1 MRYQV
6 RRLGL
11 PSSST
16 KHHSSSGCEARTYT
30 CTATTSYTDA
40 DYGYGWYQ
48 FGRMPPQMVQP
59 QFITL
64 RTGSAK
70 SSSVV
75 SNASSATATSTASNA
90 KPVLKEATAAAA
102 ATSTPGSIRDTSRSG
117 LFWETT
123 GLDVEPRW
131 ARQPDIDAIAQVV
144 RRHLGITS
152 PSQCVVTF
160 HSSGTYNKH
169 YHVHSPVHGRYLM
182 RVILPV
188 DPHNKTRGE
197 VATLQ
202 LVRRK
207 TDMPVPVVVAY
218 DDTSDNEIG
227 FEWILMELL
236 EGKPA
241 HVQWRKMNMR
251 QKERLVGRMAEFQAQ
266 LSRCGNMTE
275 SGFRGIGTLGA
286 ISRGESDYV
295 DLMMPE
301 PGPMVS
307 PVFFT
312 GERWHYPVS
321 RGPFQSSHDWLR
333 SYLNIIIKEHSAAL
347 SQPQPLRTPDDD
359 TESERRE
366 LAEGVTRVARKLT
379 RLLHKIFP
387 QLVHPSERTVL
398 WHGDSLSLDNL
409 LVDENG
415 RITGVVDWECVSTM
429 PRWVSTQFPEFL
441 RGEVEREEEP
451 HRNRYADVFS
461 DEEDSDERQDGVADD
476 VPDNEGKTELYWIH
490 LMEYEQT
497 QLRRVYSGRMNQLM
511 GNGWDGEVEEAALKV
526 DFLGAVSKCAQGFY
540 LKRIEQWVDAVEAK
554 EFVRLGDVLR
564 GNVAGRKDSNAST
577 TSGLGTGTPSTP
589 STDIRT
595 TPGKTTI
602 RTTATLSPRRGTEN
616 QRPRFSITK
625 IY

>member
-1 MRYQV
+1 
-6 RRLGL
+6 
-11 PSSST
+11 
-16 KHHSSSGCEARTYT
+16 
-30 CTATTSYTDA
+30 
-40 DYGYGWYQ
+40 
-48 FGRMPPQMVQP
+48 MVQP

-70 SSSVV
+70 SSVV
-75 SNASSATATSTASNA
+75 SSVSTSTTSNTRES
-90 KPVLKEATAAAA
+90 KMNPPTAAAA
-102 ATSTPGSIRDTSRSG
+102 TTTSIRDTSRSG
-117 LFWETT
+117 LFWDSA
-123 GLDVEPRW
+123 GLDIEPRW

-160 HSSGTYNKH
+160 HSSGTYNKL
-169 YHVHSPVHGRYLM
+169 YHIHSPVHGRYLM

-188 DPHNKTRGE
+188 DPHNKARGE

-207 TDMPVPVVVAY
+207 TDIPVPVVVAY

-241 HVQWRKMNMR
+241 HLRWRKMNMR

-286 ISRGESDYV
+286 TSRGESDYV

-333 SYLNIIIKEHSAAL
+333 SYLNVILKEHSATLA
-347 SQPQPLRTPDDD
+347 QPLLGDD
-359 TESERRE
+359 TDREKRES
-366 LAEGVTRVARKLT
+366 AEGVTRVARKLT
-379 RLLHKIFP
+379 RLLHKLFP
-387 QLVHPSERTVL
+387 QLVHPPERTVL
-398 WHGDSLSLDNL
+398 WHGDSLSLDNI
-409 LVDENG
+409 LVDDNG

-441 RGEVEREEEP
+441 RGGVEREEEP
-451 HRNRYADVFS
+451 HRSRYADVFS
-461 DEEDSDERQDGVADD
+461 DEQASEGQDGDGVED

-497 QLRRVYSGRMNQLM
+497 QLRRVYSARMSQLM
-511 GNGWDGEVEEAALKV
+511 GHGWDGEVEEVALKV
-526 DFLGAVSKCAQGFY
+526 DFLGAVAKCAQGFY
-540 LKRIEQWVDAVEAK
+540 LKRIEQWVDAIEGK

-564 GNVAGRKDSNAST
+564 GGVAGRKDSNAST
-577 TSGLGTGTPSTP
+577 ASGAGVGTGTAW
-589 STDIRT
+589 TDTRT
-595 TPGKTTI
+595 TLGKTTI
-602 RTTATLSPRRGTEN
+602 KTTATLSPKRGSES

>member
-1 MRYQV
+1 MAGRMRYQV
-6 RRLGL
+6 RRLAL
-11 PSSST
+11 PPSST
-16 KHHSSSGCEARTYT
+16 KHHHSGCEARTYT
-30 CTATTSYTDA
+30 CTATTTYTDA

-70 SSSVV
+70 SSVV
-75 SNASSATATSTASNA
+75 SNASSATSTTSNA
-90 KPVLKEATAAAA
+90 RNPRPEVREATAAS
-102 ATSTPGSIRDTSRSG
+102 TSTPSSMRDTSRSG

-123 GLDVEPRW
+123 GLDIEPRW
-131 ARQPDIDAIAQVV
+131 ARQPDIDAISQVV

-160 HSSGTYNKH
+160 HSSGTYNKL

-207 TDMPVPVVVAY
+207 TDIPVPVVVAY

-241 HVQWRKMNMR
+241 HLRWRKMNMR

-286 ISRGESDYV
+286 TSRGDSDFV

-312 GERWHYPVS
+312 SERWHYPVS

-333 SYLNIIIKEHSAAL
+333 SYLNIIIKDHSATL
-347 SQPQPLRTPDDD
+347 SQPPSKSPADD
-359 TESERRE
+359 TDRE
-366 LAEGVTRVARKLT
+366 KREYAEGVTRVARKLT

-387 QLVHPSERTVL
+387 QLVHPSEHTVL

-429 PRWVSTQFPEFL
+429 PRWVSTQMPEFL
-441 RGEVEREEEP
+441 RGDVEREEEP

-461 DEEDSDERQDGVADD
+461 DEETSEEGQSGEMDD

-497 QLRRVYSGRMNQLM
+497 QLRRVYSATMSQLM
-511 GNGWDGEVEEAALKV
+511 GHGWDADVEEAVLKV
-526 DFLGAVSKCAQGFY
+526 DFLGAVAKCAQGFY
-540 LKRIEQWVDAVEAK
+540 LKRIEQWVDAVEGK

-564 GNVAGRKDSNAST
+564 GGVTGRKDSNAST
-577 TSGLGTGTPSTP
+577 TSGVGTGTAPPDTAK
-589 STDIRT
+589 T

-602 RTTATLSPRRGTEN
+602 KTTATLSPKRGSEN

>member
-1 MRYQV
+1 MAGRVRYQV
-6 RRLGL
+6 RRLAL
-11 PSSST
+11 PSSSAN
-16 KHHSSSGCEARTYT
+16 HHSGCEARTYT
-30 CTATTSYTDA
+30 CTATTTYTDA
-40 DYGYGWYQ
+40 DYGYGWFQ
-48 FGRMPPQMVQP
+48 FGRMPPQKVQP

-64 RTGSAK
+64 RTASAK
-70 SSSVV
+70 SSVV
-75 SNASSATATSTASNA
+75 SSVSSATSTASNA
-90 KPVLKEATAAAA
+90 RDSKTRPKETAAAA
-102 ATSTPGSIRDTSRSG
+102 AASTTTTTTTTTPIQDTSRSG
-117 LFWETT
+117 LFWESA
-123 GLDVEPRW
+123 GLDIEPRW

-160 HSSGTYNKH
+160 HSSGTYNKL
-169 YHVHSPVHGRYLM
+169 YHVNSPAHGRYLM

-197 VATLQ
+197 VASLQ
-202 LVRRK
+202 LVRCK
-207 TDMPVPVVVAY
+207 TDIPVPVVVAY

-236 EGKPA
+236 EGQPA
-241 HVQWRKMNMR
+241 HLRWRKMNMR

-286 ISRGESDYV
+286 TSRGDSDYV

-333 SYLNIIIKEHSAAL
+333 SYLNVIIKEHSATLA
-347 SQPQPLRTPDDD
+347 QPPPKLPDDTD
-359 TESERRE
+359 REKRES
-366 LAEGVTRVARKLT
+366 AEGVTRVARKLA
-379 RLLHKIFP
+379 RLLHKLFP
-387 QLVHPSERTVL
+387 QLVHPPERTVL
-398 WHGDSLSLDNL
+398 WHGDSLSLDNM

-441 RGEVEREEEP
+441 RGGVEREEEP
-451 HRNRYADVFS
+451 HRSRYADVFS
-461 DEEDSDERQDGVADD
+461 DEEASEEGQDGGIED

-497 QLRRVYSGRMNQLM
+497 QLRRVYSARMGQLM
-511 GNGWDGEVEEAALKV
+511 GHGWDAEVEEAALKV
-526 DFLGAVSKCAQGFY
+526 DFLGAVAKCAQGLY
-540 LKRIEQWVDAVEAK
+540 LKRIEQWVDAVEGK

-564 GNVAGRKDSNAST
+564 GGVAGRKDSNAST
-577 TSGLGTGTPSTP
+577 TSGP
-589 STDIRT
+589 TDTRT
-595 TPGKTTI
+595 TPGITTI
-602 RTTATLSPRRGTEN
+602 KTTATLSPKRGSEN

>member
-1 MRYQV
+1 MAGRMRYQV
-6 RRLGL
+6 RRLAL
-11 PSSST
+11 PTSST
-16 KHHSSSGCEARTYT
+16 THQSSSGCEARTYT
-30 CTATTSYTDA
+30 CTATTTYTDA

-48 FGRMPPQMVQP
+48 FGMMPPQMVQP

-70 SSSVV
+70 SSVV
-75 SNASSATATSTASNA
+75 SNASSATSTASNA
-90 KPVLKEATAAAA
+90 RDPKPTIKEATAT
-102 ATSTPGSIRDTSRSG
+102 ATSTPSSIRDTSRSG
-117 LFWETT
+117 LFWDST

-144 RRHLGITS
+144 RRHLGITT
-152 PSQCVVTF
+152 PSKCIVTF
-160 HSSGTYNKH
+160 HSSGTYNKF

-207 TDMPVPVVVAY
+207 TDIPVPVVVAY

-241 HVQWRKMNMR
+241 HLRWRKMNMR

-286 ISRGESDYV
+286 TSRGESDYV

-347 SQPQPLRTPDDD
+347 SQPQPRTPDDD
-359 TESERRE
+359 NTDHEKRE

-387 QLVHPSERTVL
+387 QLVHPPERTVL
-398 WHGDSLSLDNL
+398 WQGDSLSLDNL

-415 RITGVVDWECVSTM
+415 CITGVVDWECVSTM
-429 PRWVSTQFPEFL
+429 PRWVSTQFPEFM
-441 RGEVEREEEP
+441 RGEVEREDEP
-451 HRNRYADVFS
+451 HRSRYADVFS
-461 DEEDSDERQDGVADD
+461 DEDASEDEQGDGVEDT
-476 VPDNEGKTELYWIH
+476 PDNEGKTELYWIH

-497 QLRRVYSGRMNQLM
+497 QLRRVYSSRMNQLM

-526 DFLGAVSKCAQGFY
+526 DFLSAVSKCAQGFY

-554 EFVRLGDVLR
+554 EFARLGDVLR
-564 GNVAGRKDSNAST
+564 GNVVGRKDSNAST
-577 TSGLGTGTPSTP
+577 TSGPGTPSTD
-589 STDIRT
+589 TRT
-595 TPGKTTI
+595 TPGKTMI
-602 RTTATLSPRRGTEN
+602 RTTATLSPKRGTEN

>member
-1 MRYQV
+1 MAGRMRYQV
-6 RRLGL
+6 RRLAL

-16 KHHSSSGCEARTYT
+16 KHAHSGCEARTYT

-70 SSSVV
+70 SSVV
-75 SNASSATATSTASNA
+75 SNASSSATRDA
-90 KPVLKEATAAAA
+90 KPTLKEAAA
-102 ATSTPGSIRDTSRSG
+102 ATTTSTPSSIRDSSRSG
-117 LFWETT
+117 LFWDST
-123 GLDVEPRW
+123 GLDIEPRW

-160 HSSGTYNKH
+160 HSSGTYNKL
-169 YHVHSPVHGRYLM
+169 YHVYSPVHGRYLM

-207 TDMPVPVVVAY
+207 TDIPVPVVVAY

-241 HVQWRKMNMR
+241 HLGWRKMNMR
-251 QKERLVGRMAEFQAQ
+251 QKERLVGMMAEFQAQ

-286 ISRGESDYV
+286 TSRGESDYV

-312 GERWHYPVS
+312 GERWYYPVS

-333 SYLNIIIKEHSAAL
+333 SYLNIVIKEHSATL
-347 SQPQPLRTPDDD
+347 SQSQPRTPDDD
-359 TESERRE
+359 TDREKRE

-441 RGEVEREEEP
+441 RGEVDREEEP
-451 HRNRYADVFS
+451 HRSRYADVFS
-461 DEEDSDERQDGVADD
+461 DEDVLGDEQDGGMEDA
-476 VPDNEGKTELYWIH
+476 PDNEGKTELYWIH

-497 QLRRVYSGRMNQLM
+497 QLRRVYSAKMNQLM
-511 GNGWDGEVEEAALKV
+511 GNGWDGEVQEAALKV
-526 DFLGAVSKCAQGFY
+526 DFLGAVSKCAQGLY

-577 TSGLGTGTPSTP
+577 TSAAGVSTGTGT
-589 STDIRT
+589 TDTR
-595 TPGKTTI
+595 TI
-602 RTTATLSPRRGTEN
+602 RTTATLSPKRGSEN

>member
-1 MRYQV
+1 MAGRMRYQV
-6 RRLGL
+6 RRLAL

-16 KHHSSSGCEARTYT
+16 KHHSGCEARTYT
-30 CTATTSYTDA
+30 CTATTTYTDA

-64 RTGSAK
+64 RAGSAK
-70 SSSVV
+70 SSVV
-75 SNASSATATSTASNA
+75 SSVSTSTASNA
-90 KPVLKEATAAAA
+90 RDTMTRSKDAT
-102 ATSTPGSIRDTSRSG
+102 TIRDTSRSG
-117 LFWETT
+117 LFWDSA
-123 GLDVEPRW
+123 GLDIEPRW

-160 HSSGTYNKH
+160 HSSGTYNKL
-169 YHVHSPVHGRYLM
+169 YHIHSPVHGRYLM

-207 TDMPVPVVVAY
+207 TDIPVPVVVAY

-227 FEWILMELL
+227 FEWILMKLL

-241 HVQWRKMNMR
+241 HLRWRKMNMR

-275 SGFRGIGTLGA
+275 SAFRGIGTLGA
-286 ISRGESDYV
+286 TSRGESDYV

-333 SYLNIIIKEHSAAL
+333 SYLNVIIKEHSATLA
-347 SQPQPLRTPDDD
+347 QPLVGDD
-359 TESERRE
+359 TDREKRES
-366 LAEGVTRVARKLT
+366 AEGVTRVARKLT
-379 RLLHKIFP
+379 RLLHKLFP
-387 QLVHPSERTVL
+387 QLVHPPERTVL
-398 WHGDSLSLDNL
+398 WHGDSLSLDNI
-409 LVDENG
+409 LVDDNG

-441 RGEVEREEEP
+441 RGGVEREEEP
-451 HRNRYADVFS
+451 HRSRYADVFS
-461 DEEDSDERQDGVADD
+461 DEEASEGQDGDGVED

-497 QLRRVYSGRMNQLM
+497 QLRRVYSARMSQLM
-511 GNGWDGEVEEAALKV
+511 GHGWDGEVEEAALKV
-526 DFLGAVSKCAQGFY
+526 DFLGAVAKCAQGFY
-540 LKRIEQWVDAVEAK
+540 LKRIEQWVDAVEGK

-564 GNVAGRKDSNAST
+564 GGVAGRKDSNAST
-577 TSGLGTGTPSTP
+577 ASGAGVGTGTAW
-589 STDIRT
+589 TDTRT

-602 RTTATLSPRRGTEN
+602 KTTATLSPKRGSES